1 MYLCCFYVILFYDD
15 NMVIKLKYLKNR
27 GNKKIYMDSYLYEN
41 IWNIKKY
48 RFPGI
53 KKKLIY
59 IDFYIS
65 TIAITPGCK
74 CFIL

>member
-1 MYLCCFYVILFYDD
+1 MLFFFYDD
-15 NMVIKLKYLKNR
+15 NMLIKLKYLKTR
-27 GNKKIYMDSYLYEN
+27 GNKKICMDSYLYEN

-48 RFPGI
+48 RFLGD
-53 KKKLIY
+53 KKKLMY

-65 TIAITPGCK
+65 TTAITPGCK